1 MNEDKKYEL
10 IGVFAVILLLII
22 AVSAAAE
29 RDNLKQQAVDR
40 GFAEWKVIGENETEF
55 VWKENTN
62 TKTPTPKTP

>member
-10 IGVFAVILLLII
+10 IGVFAAILLLII

-29 RDNLKQQAVDR
+29 RDALKQQAIDR

-55 VWKENTN
+55 VWKENIN
-62 TKTPTPKTP
+62 IKTP

>member
-10 IGVFAVILLLII
+10 IGVFAAILLLII

-40 GFAEWKVIGENETEF
+40 GFEGCTQTAHRRG
-55 VWKENTN
+55 
-62 TKTPTPKTP
+62 